1 MKTQK
6 ALKITS
12 VIQGIFCAYCLISTL
27 LIIIGTSTGPIILAN
42 SMLFLFYS
50 TVEFSIFIMP
60 ICFIVNLAILIKER
74 KCPEQRKLL
83 GKKWIWIFIWP
94 IIVIF
99 SFIVLCLPFLRVPI
113 FS

>member
-1 MKTQK
+1 MKTLK

-12 VIQGIFCAYCLISTL
+12 VIQGIFCAYSLISTL

-60 ICFIVNLAILIKER
+60 ICFIANLVFFIEECKS
-74 KCPEQRKLL
+74 PEQRNII
-83 GKKWIWIFIWP
+83 GKKWIWIFVWP
-94 IIVIF
+94 IIVTVFFLIH
-99 SFIVLCLPFLRVPI
+99 ILPFIRVPI
-113 FS
+113 FN

>member
-1 MKTQK
+1 MKTLK
-6 ALKITS
+6 TLKITS
-12 VIQGIFCAYCLISTL
+12 IIQSIYCAYCLISTL
-27 LIIIGTSTGPIILAN
+27 LIIIGVSIGPIILAN

-60 ICFIVNLAILIKER
+60 ICFIVNLASFINER
-74 KCPEQRKLL
+74 KCPEQKKYL

-99 SFIVLCLPFLRVPI
+99 CFIVLCLPFLRIPL